1 MKSLFIVFE
10 GIDCSGKSTQA
21 QLLKDY
27 FEANNAQAILSPEPS
42 SGPIGNL
49 IREILKNRVFL
60 TKDSQKFDEQMAYLF
75 AADRHDHLYNDV
87 DGVFKLIEQQVHVI
101 STRYY
106 FSSLAYN
113 SHSQEVFEFVSR
125 LNCRFPNPDLLIY
138 IDISVEAALARLSQ
152 KRTSLEVYENQAKL
166 ARVSKN
172 YQDVLRNY
180 NGLVHKVDGTAST
193 NSIHENIIHFIQNMV
208 NS

>member
-27 FEANNAQAILSPEPS
+27 FEAKNAQAILSPEPS

-49 IREILKNRVFL
+49 IREILKNRVLL
-60 TKDSQKFDEQMAYLF
+60 TEDRQKFDEQMAYLF

-87 DGVFKLIEQQVHVI
+87 DGVFKLIAQQIHVI

-113 SHSQEVFEFVSR
+113 AHSQEEFEFVSR
-125 LNCRFPNPDLLIY
+125 LNYRFPNPDLLIY

-152 KRTSLEVYENQAKL
+152 NRTSLEVYENQEKL
-166 ARVSKN
+166 AKVSRNYQVILKN
-172 YQDVLRNY
+172 YS
-180 NGLVHKVDGTAST
+180 GLLCKVDGTASANAIHQNIT
-193 NSIHENIIHFIQNMV
+193 NFIQNSA
-208 NS
+208 N